1 MVSVVTNEAV
11 LSGEGQ
17 IAEVEAGWVLAA
29 VARVLDAV
37 MVGEGQTA
45 SEVDVTVVG
54 EGRRSR
60 CAHGEHMVSVFFFA
74 AHFLC
79 VDSRHIWQVKLL
91 ALVLGVWQW

>member
-37 MVGEGQTA
+37 VVGEGQTA
-45 SEVDVTVVG
+45 SDVDVLVIG
-54 EGRRSR
+54 EGRSSR
-60 CAHGEHMVSVFFFA
+60 CAHGEHKLSAFLFPA
-74 AHFLC
+74 QFLC
-79 VDSRHIWQVKLL
+79 VD
-91 ALVLGVWQW
+91 